1 ARLGLL
7 LVLQV
12 IELSQWTVN
21 PIFDGIASVVIG
33 LILGTT
39 ASWLAYETKGLLI
52 GESADP
58 KVVEG
63 IKQLVG
69 SYQEITSVNETL
81 TLHMGPNYIVLNIS
95 VNFKDELH
103 AGQIERTI
111 EDLTSRIREKYPRV
125 NRIFIEAEDR
135 VKALDH

>member
-69 SYQEITSVNETL
+69 SYQEFTSVNETL
-81 TLHMGPNYIVLNIS
+81 TLHLGPNNILMLLCES
-95 VNFKDELH
+95 FYTELP
-103 AGQIERTI
+103 A
-111 EDLTSRIREKYPRV
+111 
-125 NRIFIEAEDR
+125 
-135 VKALDH
+135 ALIT